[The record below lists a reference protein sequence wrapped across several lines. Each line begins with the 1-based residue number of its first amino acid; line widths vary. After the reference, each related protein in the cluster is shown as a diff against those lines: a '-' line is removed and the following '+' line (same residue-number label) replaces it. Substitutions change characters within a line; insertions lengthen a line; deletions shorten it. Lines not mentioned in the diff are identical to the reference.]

1 MCEGDKGGVIKS
13 MNRGLF
19 EDGESLHEGISN
31 IEFGYN
37 KIRRPILSD
46 LLIEEVQ

>member
-19 EDGESLHEGISN
+19 EDGESLPMVSISD
-31 IEFGYN
+31 IEFGYSKVRLN
-37 KIRRPILSD
+37 KQWEND
-46 LLIEEVQ
+46 NT